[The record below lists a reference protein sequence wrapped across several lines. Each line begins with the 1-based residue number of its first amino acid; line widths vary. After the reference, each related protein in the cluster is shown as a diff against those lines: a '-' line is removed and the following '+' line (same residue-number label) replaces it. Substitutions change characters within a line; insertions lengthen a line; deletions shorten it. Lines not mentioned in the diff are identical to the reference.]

1 MTDPASL
8 PTPETPYT
16 RAALDVDFSLASSG
30 PEEFQRRVGATIRAF
45 GVCVITNVLASEEC
59 DAHCDALC
67 TSLEAM
73 SDFRR
78 RWVFIMPVL
87 VSRPF
92 STIESALNNN
102 ALFYDF
108 VKSDVET

>member
-8 PTPETPYT
+8 STPETPYT
-16 RAALDVDFSLASSG
+16 RAALDVDFSLASSV

-78 RWVFIMPVL
+78 RWVFILPVL

-92 STIESALNNN
+92 
-102 ALFYDF
+102 
-108 VKSDVET
+108 